1 MADTKIRI
9 NGLVHASSAEL
20 TDRFPIDNEDG
31 ITQSVSGQNIAD
43 MVATTEFDDLDTED
57 KTLKGAIN
65 ELAAGGGGGG
75 SSTFAGLTD
84 VSINEPADGQVP
96 KYNATTQKWE
106 NANESGGGS
115 TVSITPILVT
125 GTQIAT
131 FSIDGQSG
139 VLYAPAGGG
148 SSTVFVI
155 TQTASN
161 PDTYDKTAQEIYD
174 AVSSKGY
181 SFMFINGSNMYYST
195 KAVIVSAS
203 KAVIYFDTQVTDVTE
218 GSGTQTVNQFRLD
231 VDTSLGI
238 LQYESLFES
247 LRERTAE
254 GTLTAG
260 QTSIT
265 ISNCSG
271 LSADSMVD
279 VYATI
284 YGVSPTNVVVNTTAH
299 TVALTFE
306 AQSSDMGVKVRWSI

>member
-9 NGLVHASSAEL
+9 NGLVHASSAKL
-20 TDRFPIDNEDG
+20 TDRYAIDNEDG
-31 ITQSVSGQNIAD
+31 VTQSVSGQNIAD
-43 MVATTEFDDLDTED
+43 MVATAEFDDLDTED

-84 VSINEPADGQVP
+84 VDIDGETLANGQVP
-96 KYNATTQKWE
+96 KYNATTGKWE
-106 NANESGGGS
+106 NANES
-115 TVSITPILVT
+115 
-125 GTQIAT
+125 
-131 FSIDGQSG
+131 
-139 VLYAPAGGG
+139 GGG

-161 PDTYDKTAQEIYD
+161 PDTYDKTAQEIYN

-181 SFMFINGSNMYYST
+181 SFMFINGSNVYYST
-195 KAVIVSAS
+195 KAVIVNAS
-203 KAVIYFDTQVTDVTE
+203 KAVIYFDSQVTDVTE
-218 GSGTQTVNQFRLD
+218 GYGTQTVNQFRLD

-238 LQYESLFES
+238 LQYESMFES
-247 LRERTAE
+247 LKERTAE